1 MRGESIAKPGRA
13 GSPATL
19 GRMAAAFSSPLAAL
33 LVALGLAA
41 GWGGAAPAPR
51 PPSPL
56 PPNAAPLAAARL
68 LVAMPEVGGPY
79 FGRSVVLL
87 LEYDETGAVG
97 LVVNRPLDIPLA
109 EALPEV
115 EELRGRDH
123 RLYLGG
129 PVDRARIMLLVRA
142 DEAPPAATRVFG
154 DVYTSGA
161 VETLRHAAAAGL
173 SADRLHVHVG
183 YAGWAPG
190 QLDAEV
196 AAGGW
201 LVVPADARAIF
212 ETPPDAVWQELMRGG
227 GGRWV
232 RR

>member
-1 MRGESIAKPGRA
+1 
-13 GSPATL
+13 
-19 GRMAAAFSSPLAAL
+19 MAAVLSSPLVAV

-51 PPSPL
+51 PPSQL
-56 PPNAAPLAAARL
+56 PPTAAPLAAARL
-68 LVAMPEVGGPY
+68 LVAMPQVGGPF

-97 LVVNRPLDIPLA
+97 LVVNRPLDIPLV

-123 RLYLGG
+123 RLDLGG
-129 PVDRARIMLLVRA
+129 PVERARIMLLVRA
-142 DEAPPAATRVFG
+142 EEAPPGATRVFG
-154 DVYTSGA
+154 DVYTSGTL
-161 VETLRHAAAAGL
+161 ETLRHAAAAGL
-173 SADRLHVHVG
+173 ANERLHVHAG

-196 AAGGW
+196 ASGGW
-201 LVVPADARAIF
+201 LVVPADASAIF
-212 ETPPDAVWQELMRGG
+212 ETPPDALWQDLMRGS